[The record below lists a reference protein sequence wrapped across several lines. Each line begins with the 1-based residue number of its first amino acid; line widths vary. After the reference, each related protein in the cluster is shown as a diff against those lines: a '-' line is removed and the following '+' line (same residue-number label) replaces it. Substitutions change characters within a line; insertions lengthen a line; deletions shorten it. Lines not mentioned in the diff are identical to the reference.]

1 MAKLKEVLAQQ
12 LPRYRDEIKE
22 LIGAH
27 GKKVISEVTVEQA
40 YGGMRGVRPQVCDT
54 STVSPETGLIIRGI
68 PLAEVTD
75 RCPEEMFWL
84 LLTGELPEAASLKE
98 LQADLAARS
107 EVPEYVLDVLRAVPK
122 DMHPMAMQSMGL
134 LALQRG
140 SKFRRSYDEGMR
152 KEQYWEACLEDSLD
166 LLAKMPTLTAGVY
179 RIRYK
184 DGQLIP
190 RDPKKDWSANFAH
203 MMGVPDPSG
212 NLANLFRLYLNLHA
226 DHESG
231 NVSANLCHVCGSALS
246 DPYYSV
252 SAGLN
257 GLAGPLHG
265 LANQESLK
273 FHLAI
278 HEKFNG
284 VPTAEQL
291 RQYIWDV
298 LNAGR
303 VVPGFGHAVLRCTDP
318 RYTACHEFAQ
328 KACPDEPLFKLATLM
343 LEVVPG
349 VLKEHGKAKNTNPN
363 VDALS
368 GVLMYA
374 FGVKEPPFYT
384 AIFGVSRA
392 IGMCAQMI
400 LNRAIGTPITR
411 PKSVTTE
418 WIKQQVGAK

>member
-1 MAKLKEVLAQQ
+1 MAKLKDVLAKKLPQ
-12 LPRYRDEIKE
+12 LQDDLKRLIKQY
-22 LIGAH
+22 GD
-27 GKKVISEVTVEQA
+27 KVISEVTVTQA
-40 YGGMRGVRPQVCDT
+40 YGGMRGVKAQVCDT
-54 STVSPETGLIIRGI
+54 STVSPETGLIVRGT
-68 PLAEVTD
+68 PLAEITD

-84 LLTGELPEAASLKE
+84 LLTGDLPDAASLKE

-107 EVPEYVLDVLRAVPK
+107 DVPDYVWDALRAVPK
-122 DMHPMAMQSMGL
+122 DTHPMAMQSMGL
-134 LALQRG
+134 IAMQRL
-140 SKFRRSYDEGMR
+140 SKFRKAYDEGMR
-152 KEQYWEACLEDSLD
+152 KQNYWEACLEDSLD
-166 LLAKMPTLTAGVY
+166 LLAKIPVLTAGVW
-179 RIRYK
+179 RIRYA
-184 DGQLIP
+184 DGKLIP

-203 MMGVPDPSG
+203 MMGLPDPTG

-252 SAGLN
+252 AAGLN

-265 LANQESLK
+265 LANQECLK
-273 FHLAI
+273 FH
-278 HEKFNG
+278 ESVYKEFNG
-284 VPTAEQL
+284 VPTEEQL
-291 RQYIWDV
+291 RKYAWDT

-303 VVPGFGHAVLRCTDP
+303 VIPGFGHAVLRCTDP
-318 RYTACHEFAQ
+318 RYTACHDFGL
-328 KACPDEPLFKLATLM
+328 KACPDEPLFKLADLM
-343 LEVVPG
+343 LKIIPQ

-368 GVLMYA
+368 GVLMYG

-392 IGMCAQMI
+392 VGMCAQMI
-400 LNRAIGTPITR
+400 INRAIGTPITR

-418 WIKQQVGAK
+418 WIQGQVGAA

>member
-1 MAKLKEVLAQQ
+1 MANLKDVLAKKIPQFQ
-12 LPRYRDEIKE
+12 NEIKD
-22 LIGAH
+22 LLSKH
-27 GKKVISEVTVEQA
+27 GDQVISEVTAAQA
-40 YGGMRGVRPQVCDT
+40 YGGMRGVKAQVCDT
-54 STVSPETGLIIRGI
+54 STVSPETGLIVRGI
-68 PLAEVTD
+68 PLAEITD

-84 LLTGELPEAASLKE
+84 LLTGELPDAVSLKG
-98 LQADLAARS
+98 LQTDLAARAD
-107 EVPEYVLDVLRAVPK
+107 VPGYVFDALRALPK
-122 DMHPMAMQSMGL
+122 DTHPMAMQSMGL
-134 LALQRG
+134 VAMQRG
-140 SKFRRSYDEGMR
+140 SKFRQRYDEGMR
-152 KEQYWEACLEDSLD
+152 KEEYWEACLEDSLD

-179 RIRYK
+179 RIRYA
-184 DGQLIP
+184 DGKLIP
-190 RDPKKDWSANFAH
+190 RDPGKDWSANFAH
-203 MMGVPDPSG
+203 MMGVPDPTG

-231 NVSANLCHVCGSALS
+231 NVSANLCHICGSALS

-265 LANQESLK
+265 LANQECLK

-278 HEKFNG
+278 HERFKG
-284 VPTAEQL
+284 VPTAQQL
-291 RQYIWDV
+291 QDFAWET

-303 VVPGFGHAVLRCTDP
+303 VIPGFGHAVLRCVDP
-318 RYTACHEFAQ
+318 RYTACHEFGL
-328 KACPDEPLFKLATLM
+328 KACPNEPLFKLADL
-343 LEVVPG
+343 LLQVVPK

-392 IGMCAQMI
+392 VGMCSQMI
-400 LNRAIGTPITR
+400 LARAMGIPITR
-411 PKSVTTE
+411 PKSVTTA